1 MASGMPWAG
10 TIRLRFAS
18 RIWPNGASR
27 AIYAYCN
34 GLSGAYRT
42 ATTSLI
48 DCSKLE
54 VLADATR
61 TIFAAHSEEAA
72 PDLTQVQHFDRQRPY
87 ICFDLRD
94 YLLQIA
100 TADEMSLLDQAL
112 AATVIYRAATP
123 SILGTVPVNTH
134 CGLSTYA
141 MGSGDATLDSYY
153 TTLDWYQQ
161 VYPISNPE
169 INKNH

>member
-1 MASGMPWAG
+1 M
-10 TIRLRFAS
+10 
-18 RIWPNGASR
+18 
-27 AIYAYCN
+27 
-34 GLSGAYRT
+34 
-42 ATTSLI
+42 
-48 DCSKLE
+48 
-54 VLADATR
+54 
-61 TIFAAHSEEAA
+61 
-72 PDLTQVQHFDRQRPY
+72 QHFDRQRPY

-94 YLLQIA
+94 YLSKIA

-141 MGSGDATLDSYY
+141 LGSGDATLDSYY

-161 VYPISNPE
+161 VYPIAN
-169 INKNH
+169 